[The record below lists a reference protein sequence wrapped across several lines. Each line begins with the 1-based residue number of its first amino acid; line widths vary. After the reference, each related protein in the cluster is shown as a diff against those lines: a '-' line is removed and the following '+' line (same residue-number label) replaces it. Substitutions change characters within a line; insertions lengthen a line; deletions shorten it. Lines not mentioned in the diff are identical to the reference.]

1 MKSPS
6 TEELEKQGFMRK
18 VEDEL
23 VLPSFQSFLCSP
35 RLKVIRE
42 DENFRNECSGAEVWG
57 QLAGRPFGDA
67 IVPIHA
73 TIASYC
79 SREDQ
84 QGKLLLSSVCDFP
97 AQRFGIPLQA
107 ESLDSLLN
115 NCLKAMRIYN
125 IFVQHNSIVTTTF
138 PEQEQYELMSF
149 SEWNP
154 LCISASHGK
163 KKRKLG

>member
-6 TEELEKQGFMRK
+6 IEELEKQGFMRK

-23 VLPSFQSFLCSP
+23 VMPCFQSFLCSP

-42 DENFRNECSGAEVWG
+42 DENFSNEFSEAEVWER
-57 QLAGRPFGDA
+57 LAGRPFGDA

-73 TIASYC
+73 TIASYS

-84 QGKLLLSSVCDFP
+84 QGKLLLSSVCNFP

-115 NCLKAMRIYN
+115 NGLKAMRIYN
-125 IFVQHNSIVTTTF
+125 IFVQHNSIVTTT
-138 PEQEQYELMSF
+138 QEQHELMSF
-149 SEWNP
+149 PEWNP
-154 LCISASHGK
+154 LSISASHGK